1 MWYWGTWR
9 SSRILWRT
17 SIGSMTPRETAD
29 YLGLTLKGLYS
40 RVAMR
45 QLPFSRLGGSLRFRR
60 SELDGL
66 LEETKVEPI
75 VLGR

>member
-1 MWYWGTWR
+1 MNDSKDRW
-9 SSRILWRT
+9 
-17 SIGSMTPRETAD
+17 MTPRETAN
-29 YLGLTLKGLYS
+29 YLRISLKSVYS

-66 LEETKVEPI
+66 LEETKVEAMRM
-75 VLGR
+75 GR

>member
-1 MWYWGTWR
+1 
-9 SSRILWRT
+9 
-17 SIGSMTPRETAD
+17 MTPRETAD